1 VQVDVVAY
9 VAPTGDQDPQR
20 SPQPDDGIEGV
31 AVLLIDGPTNAVLQ
45 TALTGR
51 NGHAALR
58 WVWNGWVRIA
68 LPAFRWGRALAWED
82 VQRESQG
89 AGCLYLEARTPGYA
103 LPGIFP

>member
-9 VAPTGDQDPQR
+9 VAPPGDQDPQR
-20 SPQPDDGIEGV
+20 GPQPDDGIEGV

-45 TALTGR
+45 TAQTDR

-58 WVWNGWVRIA
+58 WVWSGWVRIA

-89 AGCLYLEARTPGYA
+89 AGRLYLEARTPGYA